1 MKKTSIVII
10 DDEKLARDLVKTY
23 LADYSEITIVGEAEN
38 AFEGLEL
45 VQKQQPDLI
54 LLDIQMPKLSG
65 FEMLELLE
73 KYPEI
78 IFTTAFEEYAIKAFE
93 VNAIDYLLKPFSK
106 ERFDLAM
113 KKVLPLKVASS
124 DRIEKIDQLMQDYN
138 QSTPDLNRL
147 VFKEG
152 NQIHVIS
159 VNDLLYLEAQ
169 DDYVNC
175 VTRNQYFLK
184 NKTMKYFETHLDPKK
199 FVRIHR
205 SYIVNL
211 DEMKSLDKTEN
222 DSYVLQTHT
231 GKQLPVSRSGYSRL
245 KEVINN

>member
-1 MKKTSIVII
+1 MKKTNIIII

-23 LADYSEITIVGEAEN
+23 LSNYSQVNVIAEAEN

-45 VQKQQPDLI
+45 VQKLQPDLI

-65 FEMLELLE
+65 FEMLEILD

-93 VNAIDYLLKPFSK
+93 VNAIDYLLKPFSRD
-106 ERFDLAM
+106 RFDQAM
-113 KKVLPLKVASS
+113 KKVLPLKVTSS
-124 DRIEKIDQLMQDYN
+124 DRNEKIDKLMQDYN

-152 NQIHVIS
+152 SQIHVVS
-159 VNDLLYLEAQ
+159 VDDLLYLEAQ

-184 NKTMKYFETHLDPKK
+184 NKTMKYFESHLNKKK

-211 DEMKSLDKTEN
+211 DEMKSLDKTES
-222 DSYVLQTHT
+222 DSYVLQTHS
-231 GKQLPVSRSGYSRL
+231 GKLLPVSRSGYGRL

>member
-1 MKKTSIVII
+1 MKKTNIIII

-23 LADYSEITIVGEAEN
+23 LSNYSEVNVIAEAEN

-45 VQKQQPDLI
+45 IQKYQPDLV

-65 FEMLELLE
+65 FEMLEILD

-106 ERFDLAM
+106 DRFDQAM
-113 KKVLPLKVASS
+113 KKVLPLKVTSS
-124 DRIEKIDQLMQDYN
+124 ERNEKIDRLMQDYN

-152 NQIHVIS
+152 NQIHVVA

-184 NKTMKYFETHLDPKK
+184 NKTMKYFESHLDQKK

-211 DEMKSLDKTEN
+211 DEMKSLDRTEN
-222 DSYVLQTHT
+222 DSYVLQIHT

-245 KEVINN
+245 KLVINN